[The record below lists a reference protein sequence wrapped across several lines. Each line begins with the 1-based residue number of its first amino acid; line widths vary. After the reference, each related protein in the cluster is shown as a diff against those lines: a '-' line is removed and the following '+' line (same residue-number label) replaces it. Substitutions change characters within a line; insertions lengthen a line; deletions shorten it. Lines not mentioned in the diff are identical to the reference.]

1 MINENTYLKSHTK
14 FTDKIIYRKR
24 LEIISIIKEE
34 LKNNN
39 FKDILDIG
47 TTVDVSESSNLIIKS
62 LKNFEKY
69 KSISDQKITSNF
81 FFKSL
86 QKSITQEFSLNEI
99 NIYRSDVVIS
109 NATIEHVGSYEKQL
123 KMIENIIKLS
133 KKIFV
138 VVTPNRMHPLEFHS
152 KIPFIHWL
160 PKKLHRKIL
169 SIFGLKYLSKEE
181 NLNLLKTID
190 LIHLMKKFNNV
201 DYDLKYVNFLLFKSN
216 ILLIGKKKT

>member
-24 LEIISIIKEE
+24 LEIISIIRKE

-39 FKDILDIG
+39 LKDILDIG

-86 QKSITQEFSLNEI
+86 QKSITQELSPDEI
-99 NIYRSDVVIS
+99 DIYRSDVVIS

-138 VVTPNRMHPLEFHS
+138 VVTPNRMHPIEFHS

-181 NLNLLKTID
+181 NLNLLKIID

-216 ILLIGKKKT
+216 IILIGKKKI

>member
-24 LEIISIIKEE
+24 LEIISIIRKE

-39 FKDILDIG
+39 LKDILDIG

-86 QKSITQEFSLNEI
+86 QKSITQELSPDEI
-99 NIYRSDVVIS
+99 DIYRSDVVIS

-138 VVTPNRMHPLEFHS
+138 VVTPNRMHPIEFHS

-181 NLNLLKTID
+181 NLNLLKIID

-201 DYDLKYVNFLLFKSN
+201 DYDLKYVKFLLFKSN
-216 ILLIGKKKT
+216 IILIGKKKI